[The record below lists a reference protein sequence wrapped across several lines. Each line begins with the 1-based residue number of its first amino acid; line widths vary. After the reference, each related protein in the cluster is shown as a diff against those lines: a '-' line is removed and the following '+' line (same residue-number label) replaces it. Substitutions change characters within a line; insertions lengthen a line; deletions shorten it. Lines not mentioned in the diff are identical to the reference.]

1 MARAGHDVV
10 YHGPP
15 PAEEGNVAQVW
26 ARGGSVP
33 LFIAADIALAAI
45 FPAQPPTFNL
55 QWGIRGGLFVVFWE
69 REDAAFVHGNVLWV
83 GDTLVIF
90 ARVNPL

>member
-1 MARAGHDVV
+1 MAGAGHGVV

-33 LFIAADIALAAI
+33 LSIAADIALPAI
-45 FPAQPPTFNL
+45 FPTQPPTFNL
-55 QWGIRGGLFVVFWE
+55 Q
-69 REDAAFVHGNVLWV
+69 
-83 GDTLVIF
+83 
-90 ARVNPL
+90 

>member
-1 MARAGHDVV
+1 MRRSVLLYTWQMSILHNIYK
-10 YHGPP
+10 YHRLP

-26 ARGGSVP
+26 PRGGSVP

-55 QWGIRGGLFVVFWE
+55 QWGIRGGLF
-69 REDAAFVHGNVLWV
+69 A
-83 GDTLVIF
+83 IF
-90 ARVNPL
+90 